1 MLEGPGKSTREKDDS
16 RWGEFPTLVS
26 RYRYQG
32 TVTTGGREV
41 HKFLTVVGAAIYL
54 D

>member
-16 RWGEFPTLVS
+16 RWGKFPTLVS
-26 RYRYQG
+26 RHRYQR
-32 TVTTGGREV
+32 TVTTGERGV
-41 HKFLTVVGAAIYL
+41 HKSPTVVVAAIYL

>member
-1 MLEGPGKSTREKDDS
+1 MLEGPGKSTNEKDDS
-16 RWGEFPTLVS
+16 RWGKFPTLVS
-26 RYRYQG
+26 RHKDQR

-41 HKFLTVVGAAIYL
+41 HKSANLVVAAIYL